1 MKACVVITS
10 YSGRKLRN
18 YFWKKKIAS
27 FWVTKG
33 IVKIKLLN
41 DQIRSI
47 THKVDLSAITHED
60 LLAGTDRND

>member
-10 YSGRKLRN
+10 YSGRNVKN

-27 FWVTKG
+27 FWVINGT
-33 IVKIKLLN
+33 VKIKLLN

-47 THKVDLSAITHED
+47 THEVDLSALTHKGP
-60 LLAGTDRND
+60 LVGTDRNE